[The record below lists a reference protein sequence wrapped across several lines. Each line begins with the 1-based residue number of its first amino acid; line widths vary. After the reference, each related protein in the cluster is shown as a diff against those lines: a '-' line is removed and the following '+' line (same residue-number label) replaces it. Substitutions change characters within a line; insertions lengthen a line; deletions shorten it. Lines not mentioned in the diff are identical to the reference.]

1 MANKRLL
8 KLMYQELIQN
18 FEYIGAHVED
28 YIDDN
33 KLFATFEIEDIAKI
47 MKFSNLSTNNFITIL
62 KQAHSITDA
71 NTLYS
76 CTRNAN
82 VMIQNFEEVISLLK
96 SVSEF
101 MKLRI
106 FDGVIDFLIQTGK
119 YVSDL
124 IEQIQ
129 SLQTQLN
136 QNTVEN
142 DQSEIITKIIN
153 LYFSDDFE
161 YFYIYLNRLSS
172 QGNKDILSIP
182 CKSELWKKQNSHG
195 RNVLHVASQ
204 FGDINFVKSLIE
216 CGCDIETKDINECTP
231 LF

>member
-1 MANKRLL
+1 MLYLQLFKLFFFSLTNSDDRGSLANKRLL

-96 SVSEF
+96 SVS
-101 MKLRI
+101 
-106 FDGVIDFLIQTGK
+106 
-119 YVSDL
+119 
-124 IEQIQ
+124 
-129 SLQTQLN
+129 
-136 QNTVEN
+136 
-142 DQSEIITKIIN
+142 
-153 LYFSDDFE
+153 
-161 YFYIYLNRLSS
+161 
-172 QGNKDILSIP
+172 
-182 CKSELWKKQNSHG
+182 
-195 RNVLHVASQ
+195 
-204 FGDINFVKSLIE
+204 
-216 CGCDIETKDINECTP
+216 
-231 LF
+231 